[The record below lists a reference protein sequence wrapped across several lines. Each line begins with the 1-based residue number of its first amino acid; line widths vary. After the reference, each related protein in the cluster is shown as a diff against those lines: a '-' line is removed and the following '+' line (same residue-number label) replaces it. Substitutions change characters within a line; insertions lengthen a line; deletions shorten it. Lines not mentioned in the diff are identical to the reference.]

1 MPPMTEGPYLT
12 LPAVALILAGVL
24 VLAVLSSLVL
34 EFSGLGR
41 RDATVVFWLLLLA
54 IWLGAV
60 FVVGLLRPQG
70 WWW

>member
-1 MPPMTEGPYLT
+1 MTEGPYLT
-12 LPAVALILAGVL
+12 LPAVAPILAGVL

-34 EFSGLGR
+34 EFSGLER

>member
-1 MPPMTEGPYLT
+1 MTEGPYLK

-24 VLAVLSSLVL
+24 VLAVLSSLVF
-34 EFSGLGR
+34 EVSGLGR

-60 FVVGLLRPQG
+60 FVVALVLP
-70 WWW
+70 

>member
-1 MPPMTEGPYLT
+1 MAEGPYLT

>member
-1 MPPMTEGPYLT
+1 MTEGPYLT
-12 LPAVALILAGVL
+12 LPAVALSLAGVL
-24 VLAVLSSLVL
+24 VLAVLSSLVF
-34 EFSGLGR
+34 EVSGLGR